1 MSNIELLNKVFEI
14 YNRFDVNGEE
24 EFYIPELLKE
34 LEPFEVSYNNYIV
47 TESTYMINEYEIC
60 IRTSGSLVTNIGIYK
75 DGKAID
81 RR

>member
-1 MSNIELLNKVFEI
+1 MSNIELLNNVFKI

-34 LEPFEVSYNNYIV
+34 LEQFETSYNNHIV
-47 TESTYMINEYEIC
+47 TERTYVINEYEIY
-60 IRTSGSLVTNIGIYK
+60 IQTSGSLVTDIGIYK

>member
-1 MSNIELLNKVFEI
+1 MNKNELLNKVFEI

-34 LEPFEVSYNNYIV
+34 LEKFETSYNHHIV
-47 TESTYMINEYEIC
+47 TESTYTIDEYEIY
-60 IRTSGSLVTNIGIYK
+60 IQTSGSLVTNICIYK